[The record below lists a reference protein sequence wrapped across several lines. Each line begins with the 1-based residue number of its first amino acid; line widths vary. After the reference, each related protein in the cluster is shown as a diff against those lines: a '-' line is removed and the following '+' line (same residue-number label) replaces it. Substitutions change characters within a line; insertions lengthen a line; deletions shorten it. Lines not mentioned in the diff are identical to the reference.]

1 MIRRVLLRALLL
13 VVVAGAIPVGRGPE
27 YAVAETIACPSTGT
41 SLDVRREAALQEDGA
56 LLYRVVLPGLAFG
69 EPLPRPDAALVEL
82 GDRLAA
88 IIADAATQGRFSV
101 AVTDLQTM
109 QTVGVQTNR
118 QQLAGC
124 VMNLFAIIATLQ
136 AVEEGHL
143 RLEDVDATIR
153 QTIWASDA
161 AAARQLYRAVG
172 GGDAVAGV
180 ARVNELLGELGMS
193 SSQVDHPPAFVH
205 ESIGIGQDNLVTA
218 SDVNHALAQVYAGTV
233 LGPELTAYLFE
244 AMTHVKPGLN
254 YLTAIVSGPALVS
267 HKNGFLWT
275 SEGFVDNDTAVVRFG
290 PNLEH
295 AYAITFL
302 SEAVPVKYADIP
314 TGQAVVRE
322 VWAYFEQTY
331 E

>member
-1 MIRRVLLRALLL
+1 MLIRFLFRMVLALA
-13 VVVAGAIPVGRGPE
+13 VSWAATGDFQSPFAGA
-27 YAVAETIACPSTGT
+27 AEVACPNAGPPLGVTE
-41 SLDVRREAALQEDGA
+41 EAAAAQGGA
-56 LLYRVVLPGLAFG
+56 LLHRVFLPGLAVG
-69 EPLPRPDAALVEL
+69 EPIPRPDDGLAALA
-82 GDRLAA
+82 DRLAA
-88 IIADAATQGRFSV
+88 IVAGAQTPGRFAV

-109 QTVGVQTNR
+109 QTAGVEIDR
-118 QQLAGC
+118 PQLAGC

-136 AVEEGHL
+136 AVEEGKL

-161 AAARQLYRAVG
+161 AAARQLYEAVG
-172 GGDAVAGV
+172 GGDSVAGV
-180 ARVNELLGELGMS
+180 ARVNALLSELGMA

-218 SDVNHALAQVYAGTV
+218 RDVNHALAQVYAGTV
-233 LGPELTAYLFE
+233 LNADLTAYLLE

-254 YLTAIVSGPALVS
+254 YLTAVIGGPGLVS

-275 SEGFVDNDTAVVRFG
+275 TEGYVDNDTAIVRFG

-314 TGQAVVRE
+314 TGQALVRE
-322 VWAYFEQTY
+322 AWEYFHETY
-331 E
+331 D

>member
-1 MIRRVLLRALLL
+1 MKFRAFGRLLL
-13 VVVAGAIPVGRGPE
+13 ACAVLGAATSSPGVPKATTEELACPAPVPGQDVRQE
-27 YAVAETIACPSTGT
+27 AAVAEAG
-41 SLDVRREAALQEDGA
+41 ALQH
-56 LLYRVVLPGLAFG
+56 RVFLPGLASG
-69 EPLPRPDAALVEL
+69 EPIPRPDAGLVAL

-88 IIADAATQGRFSV
+88 IVAAAQTPGRFGV

-109 QTVGVQTNR
+109 QTVGVDMDR

-136 AVEEGHL
+136 AVESGEL

-161 AAARQLYRAVG
+161 AAARQLYRAIG

-180 ARVNELLGELGMS
+180 ARVNALLGELGMT
-193 SSQVDHPPAFVH
+193 SSQIDHPPAFVN
-205 ESIGIGQDNLVTA
+205 ESIGIGADNLVTA
-218 SDVNHALAQVYAGTV
+218 RDVNHGLAQVYAGAV
-233 LGPELTAYLFE
+233 LGPELTAYLLE

-254 YLTAIVSGPALVS
+254 YLTAVVNGPALVS
-267 HKNGFLWT
+267 HKNGFLWAT
-275 SEGFVDNDTAVVRFG
+275 EGFVDNDTAITRFG

-322 VWAYFEQTY
+322 TWEYFGQAYD
-331 E
+331 

>member
-1 MIRRVLLRALLL
+1 MIGGALARAFLAL
-13 VVVAGAIPVGRGPE
+13 VVTWSAAGNLGAGHAGADE
-27 YAVAETIACPSTGT
+27 IACPSVGP
-41 SLDVRREAALQEDGA
+41 SVEVRKEAAIREDGA
-56 LLYRVVLPGLAFG
+56 LRYRVVVPGLSFG
-69 EPLPRPDAALVEL
+69 EPVPRPDAGLVAL

-88 IIADAATQGRFSV
+88 IMADATTAGRFSV

-109 QTVGVQTNR
+109 QTVGADMER
-118 QQLAGC
+118 PQLAGC

-136 AVEEGHL
+136 AVEDGEL

-172 GGDAVAGV
+172 DGDAVAGV
-180 ARVNELLGELGMS
+180 ARVNALLGELGMT

-205 ESIGIGQDNLVTA
+205 ESIGIGIDNLVTTR
-218 SDVNHALAQVYAGTV
+218 DVNHALTQLYSGSV
-233 LGPELTAYLFE
+233 LGAELTAYLLE

-254 YLTAIVSGPALVS
+254 YLTAIVNGPALVS

-275 SEGFVDNDTAVVRFG
+275 SEGYVDNDAAIVRFG

-302 SEAVPVKYADIP
+302 SEGVPVKYADIP
-314 TGQAVVRE
+314 VGQALIRE
-322 VWAYFEQTY
+322 TWAYFDQAY
-331 E
+331 D